1 MQTLLRETR
10 KLLFTHVFELVFLGL
25 NPRSKLRIEAL
36 ALIQDLHDKIEA
48 FLLVF
53 GHRASILARVVNRD
67 LELLTV
73 APEEVRVAGVRNCW
87 CRLIEDVPSDI
98 IILKHHLDKMV

>member
-1 MQTLLRETR
+1 MQTMLRETR

-25 NPRSKLRIEAL
+25 NPGGKLRIEAL
-36 ALIQDLHDKIEA
+36 TLVQNLHDKIKA

-53 GHRASILARVVNRD
+53 GHRGIILARLVYRD

-73 APEEVRVAGVRNCW
+73 APEEVRVTSVRNGW

-98 IILKHHLDKMV
+98 IIL